1 MLLALLRITSLPLV
15 IPPRKVLRYHPI
27 SSHLITILS
36 SYLFTNAHPISPPL
50 PIAAQVSFDTFE
62 NPATSMFSYTLH
74 VQSSAYT
81 RNRATR
87 VFLCAA
93 SPDESGSQALDW
105 ALSELVRDGD
115 ELTVLRGIEKEE
127 LDFIYAIYLF
137 LCETWS
143 FLRLRLFC
151 RALIEGFRGRFSD

>member
-1 MLLALLRITSLPLV
+1 MCL
-15 IPPRKVLRYHPI
+15 
-27 SSHLITILS
+27 
-36 SYLFTNAHPISPPL
+36 PPL

-62 NPATSMFSYTLH
+62 NPAASMFSYTLH
-74 VQSSAYT
+74 VQSSAYA

-115 ELTVLRGIEKEE
+115 ELIVLRGIEKEE
-127 LDFIYAIYLF
+127 LGESRFCI
-137 LCETWS
+137 CEI
-143 FLRLRLFC
+143 FVPL
-151 RALIEGFRGRFSD
+151 